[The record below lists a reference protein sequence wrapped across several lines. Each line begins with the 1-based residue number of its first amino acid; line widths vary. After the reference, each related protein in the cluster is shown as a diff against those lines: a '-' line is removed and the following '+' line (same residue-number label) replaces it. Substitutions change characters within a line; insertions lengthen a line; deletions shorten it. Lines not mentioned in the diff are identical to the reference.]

1 VYTAIAKYSPPPESD
16 GLPLEEGDQVELLD
30 NKSPDRWLCRL
41 VGRPKNQ
48 GWVPPSYLVSKSED
62 KLDTRTTQEVFRE
75 DIIKISNKQQE
86 AVMKRRLNK
95 NLCFM
100 KMNILNLMLIFTL
113 LIQTK
118 YSLLFKNDSF
128 VSLHKSSQR
137 TS

>member
-1 VYTAIAKYSPPPESD
+1 VYTAITKYAPPPDSD

-86 AVMKRRLNK
+86 AIMKRRYVK
-95 NLCFM
+95 TWSFQRYC
-100 KMNILNLMLIFTL
+100 IIQCLIVEFR
-113 LIQTK
+113 IIG
-118 YSLLFKNDSF
+118 
-128 VSLHKSSQR
+128 R
-137 TS
+137 